1 MNWNIIVFESINQ
14 YAGKSEYVD
23 YLAIFFAKYLPYI
36 LAFALLIFL
45 AKNFNKYLP
54 LILRA
59 VGAAILA
66 RFVFVE
72 IIRFIWEKPRPFIEN
87 NVNLILEHS
96 PSASFPS
103 GHASF
108 FFALSTVIYAY
119 NKKAGTS
126 FFVASFLISISR
138 VFSGIHWPA
147 DILAGAIIGIISGWL
162 ILKFFKKY

>member
-1 MNWNIIVFESINQ
+1 MNFDIYIFELINQ

-36 LAFALLIFL
+36 LAFVLLIFL

-59 VGAAILA
+59 VGAGILA
-66 RFVFVE
+66 RFIFTE
-72 IIRFIWEKPRPFIEN
+72 AIRLFWEKSRPFIEN
-87 NVNLILEHS
+87 NVNQILEHS
-96 PSASFPS
+96 FSASFPS

-162 ILKFFKKY
+162 VLKIFKK